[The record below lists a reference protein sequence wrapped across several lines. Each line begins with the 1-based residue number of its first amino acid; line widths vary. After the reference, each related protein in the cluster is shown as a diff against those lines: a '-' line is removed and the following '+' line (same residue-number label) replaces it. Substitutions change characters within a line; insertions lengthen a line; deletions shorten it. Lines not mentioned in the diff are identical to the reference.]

1 MDMEIYIFVAV
12 TGFVAAF
19 IDAAA
24 GGGGMISLPAL
35 MLTGISPLQ
44 ALGTNK
50 MAAVMG
56 ACTSFITFVRSGKM
70 DVQLIKKLF
79 PLSLIGSVL
88 GVLAVKQVPSEFLR
102 PLIVVLLIVVVL
114 YSILKK
120 DWDKDTQP
128 GKLTGKM
135 LALSMADALAMGFYD
150 GFFGPGTGSL
160 LLFIFCM
167 LGFDFISATANTKAL
182 NFASN
187 LSATI
192 FFGLS
197 GMINFEMGIFMGI
210 TMIFGAYCGAR
221 FAITKGVTY
230 VRPMFIV
237 VTTLLIGKQ
246 LLSLSG

>member
-135 LALSMADALAMGFYD
+135 LALSMVAALAMGFYD
-150 GFFGPGTGSL
+150 G
-160 LLFIFCM
+160 
-167 LGFDFISATANTKAL
+167 
-182 NFASN
+182 
-187 LSATI
+187 
-192 FFGLS
+192 
-197 GMINFEMGIFMGI
+197 
-210 TMIFGAYCGAR
+210 
-221 FAITKGVTY
+221 
-230 VRPMFIV
+230 
-237 VTTLLIGKQ
+237 
-246 LLSLSG
+246 

>member
-1 MDMEIYIFVAV
+1 MDLEIYIFVGIA
-12 TGFVAAF
+12 GFVASF
-19 IDAAA
+19 VDAAA

-35 MLTGISPLQ
+35 MLTGISPLH

-70 DVQLIKKLF
+70 DTNLIKKLF
-79 PLSLIGSVL
+79 PLSLLGSAL
-88 GVLAVKQVPSEFLR
+88 GVLAVQQMPSEFLR
-102 PLIVVLLIVVVL
+102 PLIIVLLIAVVL

-120 DWDKDTQP
+120 DWDRDSKPQ
-128 GKLTGKM
+128 KLTGRM
-135 LALSMADALAMGFYD
+135 LILSMVAALAMGFYD

-160 LLFIFCM
+160 LLFIFLM

-197 GMINFEMGIFMGI
+197 GMIDFQMGIFMGVI
-210 TMIFGAYCGAR
+210 MIFGAYCGAR

-230 VRPMFIV
+230 VRPLFIV
-237 VTTLLIGKQ
+237 VTTALIGKQ
-246 LLSLSG
+246 LLDLLK